1 MKISHCVSLAI
12 IGSLIILGCE
22 PTPDQKDS
30 ATVQSQMDIYQRNQ
44 PIPILQY
51 SQDRDNLIQI
61 YQMKATEARVTHAVV
76 RGITGEYLW
85 DCPSVGFPLPAD
97 TQLTN
102 PLVTDWRTSGGA
114 VIEQAEPN
122 GLFTSKNTDGTY
134 VLCVLSDGSVSPQY
148 TEMKAETFTRPIS
161 VDEKGKVR
169 FIDGVPSM
177 VLKKKVN

>member
-12 IGSLIILGCE
+12 VESLSILGCE
-22 PTPDQKDS
+22 PTSDQKDS

-44 PIPILQY
+44 PIPILLY

-61 YQMKATEARVTHAVV
+61 YQMKATEARSTHAVV
-76 RGITGEYLW
+76 RGTTGEYLW

-102 PLVTDWRTSGGA
+102 PLVASWRGGSA
-114 VIEQAEPN
+114 VGIVEQAEPN

-148 TEMKAETFTRPIS
+148 TEMKIETFSRPIS
-161 VDEKGKVR
+161 VDEKGKVH

-177 VLKKKVN
+177 VLKKR